1 MSQIPHPNH
10 KNNLTNTCFVFFLCT
25 SSSSQSSIN
34 HYLHSSTSSFLSQ
47 IFLQI
52 QHKQLFVRSRFQTH
66 GSSTRRAPIPNHP
79 RSSERNNFNPKTI
92 SKDFL
97 PHPPH
102 PCLPSLHF
110 LPGFLFISHKPKL
123 HFLKKKQKKRKSMK
137 THIPFCTL
145 VTAFL
150 KNPVTESL
158 ED

>member
-1 MSQIPHPNH
+1 MGASLLPFLGPHVLSFSQFSLSPPDVSE
-10 KNNLTNTCFVFFLCT
+10 L
-25 SSSSQSSIN
+25 
-34 HYLHSSTSSFLSQ
+34 FLSA
-47 IFLQI
+47 
-52 QHKQLFVRSRFQTH
+52 KPN

-150 KNPVTESL
+150 KNPVIESL

>member
-1 MSQIPHPNH
+1 MWVPVYYRYWAHMFLLSPN
-10 KNNLTNTCFVFFLCT
+10 
-25 SSSSQSSIN
+25 
-34 HYLHSSTSSFLSQ
+34 FLSLSPPDVSEL
-47 IFLQI
+47 FLSA
-52 QHKQLFVRSRFQTH
+52 KPN
-66 GSSTRRAPIPNHP
+66 GYSTRRAPIPNHH

-97 PHPPH
+97 PHHPH